1 MKRSKSL
8 KLQLVIGFIV
18 LALVLSACGISPQT
32 ATCAFIIGA
41 GSGGYDAKVHKIVYP
56 GQVVPESLTGE
67 VVRYVPCNSRN
78 YIINDG
84 TVKVGEKT
92 VGDRGTLTLATTSS
106 GVQITIKSTALWT
119 LNQSEQA
126 LRDFYTVC
134 FKYSGTDDP
143 CLSTGDQGGNANF
156 SSEGWN
162 GMLSENFGP
171 SIDVA
176 AGLAAFEV
184 KDAIW
189 QTHDPKEYQAL
200 ADKMSVYFWDA
211 VRARFGFQENLFCGS
226 GNSGWPDPNKPGEG
240 EFFCSPVRFIVED
253 VQIYKQAGESG
264 TVAQGQLNAITLANA
279 KAKYGDD
286 AAGFWLGLIDSIE
299 ACKGSGA
306 TCIFNVGNSSGAP
319 TINLPAPAPTAA
331 P

>member
-8 KLQLVIGFIV
+8 KLQLFVGFVV
-18 LALVLSACGISPQT
+18 LAMVLSACGISPQT
-32 ATCAFIIGA
+32 ATCAYIIGA
-41 GSGGYDAKVHKIVYP
+41 GNSGYDAKVHRIVYP
-56 GQVVPESLTGE
+56 GQTVPESLTGE
-67 VVRYVPCNSRN
+67 VVRYIPCNSRN

-84 TVKVGEKT
+84 TVKVGEST
-92 VGDRGTLTLATTSS
+92 VGDRGTLTLATTKT

-119 LNQSEQA
+119 LNQSDQA

-134 FKYSGTDDP
+134 FKYSCFDDN
-143 CLSTGDQGGNANF
+143 DQGGTANF
-156 SSEGWN
+156 STPGWN

-171 SIDVA
+171 SVDVA
-176 AGLAAFEV
+176 AGVAAFVVE
-184 KDAIW
+184 DAVW

-200 ADKMSVYFWDA
+200 ADKMSAAFNDA

-240 EFFCSPVRFIVED
+240 EFYCSPVRFIVED
-253 VQIYKQAGESG
+253 VQVFKQAGDSG
-264 TVAQGQLNAITLANA
+264 TAAQGQLNAITLANA
-279 KAKYGDD
+279 KAKYGD

-306 TCIFNVGNSSGAP
+306 TCIFNVGNASGAP
-319 TINLPAPAPTAA
+319 TINLPAPVPTAA